1 MTRLQEEIIGLFK
14 LVIIGATAYLIAT
27 VVMSGVVLA
36 VKADRTIQAKGVTI
50 VLPDGSSTAD
60 SGPYDGHDSDK
71 DPL

>member
-27 VVMSGVVLA
+27 VVMSGIVLA

-60 SGPYDGHDSDK
+60 PGPYDGHDSDK